1 MSNSAAASTDPLHE
15 VKTWMQSK
23 KPADIKLAV
32 DAFPKLMVRLWLK
45 EQTAADAAAA
55 NSGSTVQTKKPPIL
69 FFETARFPLDR
80 NWELLESFRN
90 FKCRF
95 DNAHAYVLVNML
107 LLAVIIIISFNRCC
121 AVLMN
126 RVQVFSSTK

>member
-1 MSNSAAASTDPLHE
+1 MSNSAAASTDPLQE
-15 VKTWMQSK
+15 VRTWMQSK

-55 NSGSTVQTKKPPIL
+55 NSGSTVQTKKLPIL

-107 LLAVIIIISFNRCC
+107 SHAVIIIISFNRRF